1 MVKQIL
7 NINDKKAIARE
18 ILEALPDW
26 FGLPEA
32 REEYIAASLHQKF
45 YVAIENKRHIGFL
58 CLNETGKD
66 TVELTVMGV
75 LKEFHRH
82 GIGRNLFTRAREDST
97 KVGYS
102 FMQVKTVQQG
112 RYKEYDATNKF
123 YISLGFKDFE
133 IFPSLWNVQNPC
145 QIYVMSLK

>member
-26 FGLPEA
+26 FGLPE
-32 REEYIAASLHQKF
+32 
-45 YVAIENKRHIGFL
+45 
-58 CLNETGKD
+58 
-66 TVELTVMGV
+66 
-75 LKEFHRH
+75 
-82 GIGRNLFTRAREDST
+82 AREDST